1 VLQTKNEEGRFLFS
15 PLHVLTLETKKK
27 NCVKIHLMLKSSS
40 LERIAHYYRELDN
53 NNSNNN
59 NNHISSRAFLFA
71 ALSLSRP
78 PLEFDQHRRFQDL
91 SAR

>member
-1 VLQTKNEEGRFLFS
+1 VLQTKNEESRFLFS
-15 PLHVLTLETKKK
+15 PLHFLTLETKKK

-53 NNSNNN
+53 NNN
-59 NNHISSRAFLFA
+59 NNHIS
-71 ALSLSRP
+71 SRP
-78 PLEFDQHRRFQDL
+78 PLEFDQHHNRFQDL